1 MKKYM
6 ILLLLIINVIFLT
19 GCGDSYFSD
28 GNTIMYNGDIY
39 YNTNVGDYVYP
50 IDAIGNKTC
59 VGSVHWLGF
68 FLKGGLIY
76 TIDADTE
83 ENILIVDEYSVFK
96 KFEYD
101 FPDKETI
108 IESVGCYISIDS
120 FADFGIEN
128 ESFSSLFSLEKVII
142 NYKEA
147 LKYES
152 SFEDHID
159 SLNIVYEYGLIFY
172 LDLLVDSNHNIYVDI
187 HDRSNSECYH
197 HFYYKVADKYNDLI
211 YNKLL
216 EYNRI

>member
-28 GNTIMYNGDIY
+28 GNTIMYNGDMY
-39 YNTNVGDYVYP
+39 YYVNVGDCVRQ
-50 IDAIGNKTC
+50 IDSIGNKTC

-68 FLKGGLIY
+68 FLKGSLIY

-83 ENILIVDEYSVFK
+83 KNILICDEHYVFK

-101 FPDKETI
+101 FPNKETI
-108 IESVGCYISIDS
+108 IESIGYYIGIDS

-152 SFEDHID
+152 SFED
-159 SLNIVYEYGLIFY
+159 LTT
-172 LDLLVDSNHNIYVDI
+172 
-187 HDRSNSECYH
+187 
-197 HFYYKVADKYNDLI
+197 
-211 YNKLL
+211 
-216 EYNRI
+216 